1 VNRETIFVLISSL
14 ICIGFGWFLNETSQW
29 FRLRKEDKKKLKQV
43 LYSLLETFYLFT
55 LSHPEYYKDV
65 IDSVSRKVIGM
76 FPKEIQTEEIK
87 NYLNTFYFDILKE
100 VLEPAWINRLPEIK
114 NNCQLSINEL
124 SNIDPILAYQISG
137 NTSIFEY
144 FKEME
149 TLLKEFKG
157 FLEKN
162 TTSSNVVQLLT
173 DKVKSTLFNEA
184 INDLE
189 NDIRKIAWKINPVV
203 WYNSQ
208 KTIKYRKE
216 TIKKES
222 KEKIDK
228 FFNEIAKLIKPNSN
242 CA

>member
-1 VNRETIFVLISSL
+1 MNRETIFVFISSL
-14 ICIGFGWFLNETSQW
+14 IFIGFGWFLNETSQW

-43 LYSLLETFYLFT
+43 LYSLLETFYLFS

-65 IDSVSRKVIGM
+65 IDSVSRKVIEM
-76 FPKEIQTEEIK
+76 FPKETQTEEIK
-87 NYLNTFYFDILKE
+87 NYLSSFYFDILKE
-100 VLEPAWINRLPEIK
+100 VLKPVWINRLPEIK
-114 NNCQLSINEL
+114 NNYQLSINEL

-162 TTSSNVVQLLT
+162 KTSSNVVQLLT

>member
-1 VNRETIFVLISSL
+1 MNRETIFVLISSL

-87 NYLNTFYFDILKE
+87 NYLDSFYFDILKE
-100 VLEPAWINRLPEIK
+100 VLEPVWINRLPEIK
-114 NNCQLSINEL
+114 NNYQLSINEL

-157 FLEKN
+157 FLGKN
-162 TTSSNVVQLLT
+162 KTSSNVVQLLT
-173 DKVKSTLFNEA
+173 DKVESTLFNET

-222 KEKIDK
+222 KEKSDK
-228 FFNEIAKLIKPNSN
+228 FFNEIVKSIKANSN